1 MEKSEADY
9 ARELSTALGKKNT
22 YRLRELSDECTDAA
36 FITQDEKVI
45 KIGVISYAFHKI
57 FLKRHY
63 HAQFAEVLEAA
74 KKKLGVGDYDG
85 VMEDLKEFDRR
96 FGFFQG
102 NVIKKARIKMGAR
115 LYTRGLSL
123 ATAAELVSVNV
134 SDILKYAGGTQ
145 VHEKT
150 NGRSFKER
158 LDIAREVFE

>member
-1 MEKSEADY
+1 MEKNDVDY
-9 ARELSTALGKKNT
+9 VRELSTALMKRNT

-36 FITQDEKVI
+36 FITQEGRVI

-63 HAQFAEVLEAA
+63 HSQFGQLLEGA
-74 KKKLGVGDYDG
+74 KKKLDAGDLDG

-96 FGFFQG
+96 HGFFQG

-158 LDIAREVFE
+158 LDIARKLFE